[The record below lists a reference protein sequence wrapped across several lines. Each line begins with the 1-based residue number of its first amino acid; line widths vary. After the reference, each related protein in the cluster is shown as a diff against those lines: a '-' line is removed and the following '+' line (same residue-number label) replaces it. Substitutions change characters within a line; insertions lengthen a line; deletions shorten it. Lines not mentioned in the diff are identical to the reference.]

1 MQLGWGGLRG
11 RGLVVR
17 IVADEHVVWGAGEIG
32 RPIKVACDQQVGE
45 REQASA
51 RGEEQAAVQQRKTHP
66 DGTAGRG
73 EPTPAPAPR
82 RPGGE
87 PPAPPP
93 GLSPSP
99 PRRLLPPAPGGGLAL
114 PRLG

>member
-32 RPIKVACDQQVGE
+32 RPVKVACNQQVGE

-66 DGTAGRG
+66 DGTAGQAEPSPARARRRWG
-73 EPTPAPAPR
+73 EHRRTPWLDLTPSTVFGFV
-82 RPGGE
+82 PGGWWS
-87 PPAPPP
+87 
-93 GLSPSP
+93 G
-99 PRRLLPPAPGGGLAL
+99 
-114 PRLG
+114 